1 MSEEFCDQEKFKVNV
16 NISLLLV
23 IINYDLCNTITMQC
37 MHIVSS

>member
-23 IINYDLCNTITMQC
+23 INYDLCNTITMQC